1 MKRPTTFFM
10 AMLVSYALH
19 GQQDVFKQYTYWLR
33 YQNQLQFSPRLYW
46 TNEFDNRRFF
56 DPDVALQFI
65 THSRVHYKTG
75 RWDLGGGLTY
85 SLAFAQKPEVGYTKA
100 MAEIRPVAE
109 ASYEVPLG
117 KIFLQSRL
125 RIDNRFIQ
133 TDPEQSVLKE
143 SLYIM
148 RFRYRAQLRIP
159 VKTNAE
165 NITTV
170 GVRFAD
176 EIMFNSKGNT
186 FDQNRVYATGEFFL
200 SKKISLEAGYIYIY
214 QQRFRTEE
222 FFERHVVRFSVLHRI
237 QCY

>member
-33 YQNQLQFSPRLYW
+33 YQNQLNFSPRLYW
-46 TNEFDNRRFF
+46 NNEIDNRRFF

-65 THSRVHYKTG
+65 THSRLHYKTG
-75 RWDLGGGLTY
+75 RWDVAGGLTY
-85 SLAFAQKPEVGYTKA
+85 SLAFAQKPELGYEKA

-109 ASYEVPLG
+109 ASYEIPIG
-117 KIFLQSRL
+117 KIFLQNRL
-125 RIDNRFIQ
+125 RIDNRFLQ

-143 SLYIM
+143 SRYIM

-165 NITTV
+165 NVTTIS
-170 GVRFAD
+170 VRLAD

-186 FDQNRVYATGEFFL
+186 FDQNRVYATGEFRL
-200 SKKISLEAGYIYIY
+200 TKNLSLETGYIYIY